1 MNLPH
6 GIDKADGIS
15 LAIEPIQLLAL
26 PDMLLNLIFLS
37 FANLAKRCIFASNE
51 GFYEY

>member
-1 MNLPH
+1 MDLT
-6 GIDKADGIS
+6 GRIDKADGVS

-26 PDMLLNLIFLS
+26 PDMLLNLIFLI